1 MDTIDT
7 PSSSYEPIRVKD
19 WIITILITAI
29 PLVGLIMLFVWGFGS
44 ETHPSKANWAKAT
57 LIWYLIFIVL
67 WLVLVSI
74 FGTAAFLG
82 GAMNNGM

>member
-7 PSSSYEPIRVKD
+7 PSSSYQPISVKD

-57 LIWYLIFIVL
+57 LIWYLIGIVF
-67 WLVLVSI
+67 SI
-74 FGTAAFLG
+74 IIFSIVGTAAIF

>member
-7 PSSSYEPIRVKD
+7 PSSNYEPISVKD

-44 ETHPSKANWAKAT
+44 ETQPSKANWAKAT
-57 LIWYLIFIVL
+57 LIWYLIGIVF
-67 WLVLVSI
+67 SI
-74 FGTAAFLG
+74 IIFSIVGTAAIF
-82 GAMNNGM
+82 GAMNSGM